1 MAKTGEDSGLAGEIS
16 AMLDVAPESTEGSDD
31 VVETVSADD
40 LEQEVDGDSEDSE
53 DEVEG
58 EETEDEDDE
67 VEEEEDEEPEPDG
80 TNQKLIDIIANL
92 SKKKEETEK
101 VVEEAEVSPFADE
114 SFSELVDVLEI
125 DESGAKKLQTFM
137 TKLLDSDRKQL
148 IKEIM
153 SELPEITTKTL
164 TTQQRNEK
172 VKEQFYTTYK
182 ELKAVPAFVSQLSR
196 EVAKDTRY
204 NQSVEKILTETA
216 KRAYEALGIKK
227 GKNVK
232 TSASES
238 GEKKTPALPKS
249 SSGRKKTSTVTGVRK
264 EIDDML
270 SVL

>member
-1 MAKTGEDSGLAGEIS
+1 
-16 AMLDVAPESTEGSDD
+16 
-31 VVETVSADD
+31 
-40 LEQEVDGDSEDSE
+40 
-53 DEVEG
+53 
-58 EETEDEDDE
+58 
-67 VEEEEDEEPEPDG
+67 
-80 TNQKLIDIIANL
+80 
-92 SKKKEETEK
+92 
-101 VVEEAEVSPFADE
+101 
-114 SFSELVDVLEI
+114 
-125 DESGAKKLQTFM
+125 
-137 TKLLDSDRKQL
+137 
-148 IKEIM
+148 
-153 SELPEITTKTL
+153 
-164 TTQQRNEK
+164 

-182 ELKAVPAFVSQLSR
+182 ELKAVPAFVSQLSK
-196 EVAKDTRY
+196 EVAKDARY